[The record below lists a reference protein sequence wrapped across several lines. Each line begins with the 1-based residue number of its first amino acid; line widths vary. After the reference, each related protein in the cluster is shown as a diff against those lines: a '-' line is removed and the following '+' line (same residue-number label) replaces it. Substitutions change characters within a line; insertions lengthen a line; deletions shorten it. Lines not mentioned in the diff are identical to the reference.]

1 MNISFIPA
9 LICSL
14 SYADGAD
21 AYTPFYDCES
31 SVLIVSDS
39 HSLIF
44 PNLLTSMEEDA
55 AAAVTPETP
64 EPQQDNPQVAPPK
77 EVPQKVDT
85 PNEPQQQEAD
95 TTVATQNAPQQQE
108 GDTKEADTKEAARN
122 QETDKAPAAQTE
134 TQAKAAPTPKP
145 QGPAQEFTRSSGAW
159 ASWLVSALAIGVA
172 VSLLYYARKLQ
183 AGLAE
188 GTTPPADTPPAPLDE
203 EPSASE
209 CQMREMEAASNAS
222 TDENLKGLL
231 LDRLEDIKLYAE
243 NTEKWAKEAVG
254 LIDEIRVMRNAYS
267 GTNGDVLDTI
277 SSILKTQMQDRNCEI
292 LDSDTWDPSIQRA
305 IKINRI
311 LPKGSTP
318 RVATKYTSGIKV
330 EGNLIRKQE
339 IELEQE
345 VAE

>member
-1 MNISFIPA
+1 MNIFFIPA
-9 LICSL
+9 LVCSL

-21 AYTPFYDCES
+21 TGTPFYNSES
-31 SVLIVSDS
+31 SVLLASDT
-39 HSLIF
+39 HSLLF
-44 PNLLTSMEEDA
+44 PNLPSAMEEDA
-55 AAAVTPETP
+55 VTGA
-64 EPQQDNPQVAPPK
+64 PQTAQ
-77 EVPQKVDT
+77 DT
-85 PNEPQQQEAD
+85 PDNQNQEAQKTDEQKTAEQQQGGTE
-95 TTVATQNAPQQQE
+95 
-108 GDTKEADTKEAARN
+108 
-122 QETDKAPAAQTE
+122 KAPAADPTATEPQT
-134 TQAKAAPTPKP
+134 TNAAAPPKP
-145 QGPAQEFTRSSGAW
+145 AGPAEAFTRSSGSW
-159 ASWLVSALAIGVA
+159 ASWLVNALAIGVA
-172 VSLLYYARKLQ
+172 ISLLYYARKLQ

-188 GTTPPADTPPAPLDE
+188 STTRPTDAPPTQPPSTPEPTVE
-203 EPSASE
+203 EPSAAE

-231 LDRLEDIKLYAE
+231 LDRLEDINRYSE

-254 LIDEIRVMRNAYS
+254 LIDEISVMRNAYS

-292 LDSDTWDPSIQRA
+292 LDSDTWEPSIQRA

-318 RVATKYTSGIKV
+318 HVAAKYASGIKV

-339 IELEQE
+339 IKLEQE